1 MFAEPTID
9 DFLELIDWHIAKA
22 LDRAERS
29 VNRVM
34 SEASGKGTLY
44 SGGTVTLIIEAVRT
58 EFEAGVDAA
67 FGELKRVISKTNL
80 DPRELRQHTAQRL
93 TQFATDAKAGVRMTL
108 GLDVQKQLAAF
119 DQYLRFA
126 LRQFDVGFLDPSEPE
141 VPAVANNSI
150 NIGTMSGGAIQQGS
164 PGATQTVEFKLNVE
178 VALAAVH
185 TFESELSK
193 VRIDDG
199 AVTELAADIATIKAQ
214 LSKPSPS
221 IGILQ
226 EAGKSIRNIVEGIA
240 GGILTSPVLTAAAE
254 LGDCRRR
261 CRRGV
266 QAIAP
271 ARGGRWAR
279 P

>member
-9 DFLELIDWHIAKA
+9 DFLQLIDWHIAKA
-22 LDRAERS
+22 LDRADRS

-34 SEASGKGTLY
+34 SEASGRGTLY
-44 SGGTVTLIIEAVRT
+44 SGGTIILTIEAVRT
-58 EFEAGVDAA
+58 EFEAGIDAA
-67 FGELKRVISKTNL
+67 PRVISKTNF

-93 TQFATDAKAGVRMTL
+93 TQFATDAKAGARKVL
-108 GLDVQKQLAAF
+108 GVDVHEQYAAF

-199 AVTELAADIATIKAQ
+199 AMTELAADIATIKAQ

-226 EAGKSIRNIVEGIA
+226 EAGRSIRNIVEGIA
-240 GGILTSPVLTAAAE
+240 AGILTSPVVTAAAA
-254 LGDCRRR
+254 LGA
-261 CRRGV
+261 
-266 QAIAP
+266 AI
-271 ARGGRWAR
+271 GLK
-279 P
+279 